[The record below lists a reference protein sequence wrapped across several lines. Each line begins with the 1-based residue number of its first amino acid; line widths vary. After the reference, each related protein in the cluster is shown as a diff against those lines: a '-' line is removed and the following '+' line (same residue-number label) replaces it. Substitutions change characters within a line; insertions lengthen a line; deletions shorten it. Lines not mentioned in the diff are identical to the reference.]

1 MIEEAGK
8 VQSETRKF
16 LMSWRQHRRH
26 NRLYWR
32 DTIEGYLFIMPVVL
46 GLLIWTFGPMI
57 ASLYLSLTDYPL
69 LKSPEFI
76 GFRNYV
82 DMFTAPYL
90 RVLQSLWI
98 TLLYAAMSLPLT
110 LVASLATALLLNQRL
125 RGIRFF
131 RTALYMPT
139 IVPGIAMVFIWG
151 WLLNPE
157 FGLVNATL
165 QSLGLPT
172 YRWLAEPNTALI
184 SLAVLNLWSIG
195 PAMVIFLAGLQGISQ
210 ELYDAAKIDGAGE
223 WREFWNITIPM
234 LSPTIFFN
242 LVTGLIF
249 TFQYFLPP
257 FVLTKGGPLF
267 STYVYNLNLY
277 EKAFK
282 WLQMGLA
289 AAMAWL
295 MFTIIL
301 ALTLVLFRGS
311 DALVYY
317 EVKQ

>member
-1 MIEEAGK
+1 MATQIVPRPTRPRHSK
-8 VQSETRKF
+8 V
-16 LMSWRQHRRH
+16 
-26 NRLYWR
+26 YWR
-32 DTIEGYLFIMPVVL
+32 DTVEGYLFILPVIL
-46 GLLIWTFGPMI
+46 GLLLWTFGPML

-69 LKSPEFI
+69 LKSPEFV
-76 GFRNYV
+76 GLRNYR
-82 DMFTAPYL
+82 DMFTEDYL
-90 RVLQSLWI
+90 RVLHSLWV
-98 TLLYAAMSLPLT
+98 TLLYAAMSVPLS
-110 LVASLATALLLNQRL
+110 LGASLIAALLLNQNL
-125 RGIRFF
+125 PGIRFF
-131 RTALYMPT
+131 RTAFYMPT

-165 QSLGLPT
+165 ERLNLPT
-172 YRWLAEPNTALI
+172 SGWLSEPSTALP
-184 SLAVLNLWSIG
+184 SLAALNLWSIG

-210 ELYDAAKIDGAGE
+210 ELYDAGKIDGASE
-223 WREFWNITIPM
+223 RRLFWHITLPM

-282 WLQMGLA
+282 WLQMGMA
-289 AAMAWL
+289 AAMAWF
-295 MFTIIL
+295 MFAIIL
-301 ALTLVLFRGS
+301 VLTLLIFRGS
-311 DALVYY
+311 DAYVYY

>member
-1 MIEEAGK
+1 
-8 VQSETRKF
+8 
-16 LMSWRQHRRH
+16 MSTQVSTISPSRR
-26 NRLYWR
+26 RSKAFWR
-32 DTIEGYLFIMPVVL
+32 DTIAGYLFIMPVIL

-69 LKSPEFI
+69 LKQPTFI
-76 GFRNYV
+76 GFRNFSY
-82 DMFTAPYL
+82 MFTEEYL
-90 RVLQSLWI
+90 RVLHSLWI

-110 LVASLATALLLNQRL
+110 LLGSLFAALLLNQHL
-125 RGIRFF
+125 SGIRFF
-131 RTALYMPT
+131 RTAFYLPT

-157 FGLVNATL
+157 YGLVNATL
-165 QSLGLPT
+165 IQMGLPT
-172 YRWLAEPNTALI
+172 LRWLAEPETALP
-184 SLAVLNLWSIG
+184 SLAMLNLWSIG
-195 PAMVIFLAGLQGISQ
+195 PAMVIFLAGLQGISP
-210 ELYDAAKIDGAGE
+210 ELYDAAKIDGANQ

-242 LVTGLIF
+242 LVTGLIA

-257 FVLTKGGPLF
+257 YVLTQGGPLF

-295 MFTIIL
+295 LFLIIL
-301 ALTLVLFRGS
+301 GLTLLIFRSS
-311 DALVYY
+311 DAYVYY

>member
-1 MIEEAGK
+1 
-8 VQSETRKF
+8 
-16 LMSWRQHRRH
+16 MSSQATPITPRPRRH
-26 NRLYWR
+26 NSRYWR

-46 GLLIWTFGPMI
+46 GLLIWTIGPMI
-57 ASLYLSLTDYPL
+57 ASFYLSLTDYPL
-69 LKSPEFI
+69 LKSPQFV
-76 GFRNYV
+76 GVQNYIN
-82 DMFTAPYL
+82 MFTAAYL
-90 RVLQSLWI
+90 RVLHSLWI
-98 TLLYAAMSLPLT
+98 TFLYAAMSLPLILVGS
-110 LVASLATALLLNQRL
+110 LVAALLLNQRL

-131 RTALYMPT
+131 RTAFYMPT
-139 IVPGIAMVFIWG
+139 IVPGIAMAFIWG

-157 FGLVNATL
+157 YGLVNATL
-165 QSLGLPT
+165 QSLGLPKFG
-172 YRWLAEPNTALI
+172 WLADPKTALV

-195 PAMVIFLAGLQGISQ
+195 PAMIIFLAGLQGISQ
-210 ELYDAAKIDGAGE
+210 ELYDAAKMDGANQ
-223 WREFWNITIPM
+223 WREFWHITIPM

-257 FVLTKGGPLF
+257 FILTQGGPLF

-295 MFTIIL
+295 MFAIIL
-301 ALTLVLFRGS
+301 GLTLLVFRGS
-311 DALVYY
+311 DAFVYY
-317 EVKQ
+317 EVRQ

>member
-1 MIEEAGK
+1 
-8 VQSETRKF
+8 
-16 LMSWRQHRRH
+16 MSTQVSTMTPPRRSKAF
-26 NRLYWR
+26 WR
-32 DTIEGYLFIMPVVL
+32 DTIAGYLFILPVIL
-46 GLLIWTFGPMI
+46 GLVIWTFGPMI

-69 LKSPEFI
+69 LKDPTFV
-76 GFRNYV
+76 GLRNYR
-82 DMFTAPYL
+82 DMFTEEYL
-90 RVLQSLWI
+90 RVVQSLWV

-110 LVASLATALLLNQRL
+110 LVGSLSAALLLNQRL
-125 RGIRFF
+125 SGIRFF
-131 RTALYMPT
+131 RTAFYLPT

-165 QSLGLPT
+165 VKLGIPT
-172 YRWLAEPNTALI
+172 LRWLAEPETALP

-195 PAMVIFLAGLQGISQ
+195 PAMVIFLAGLQGISP
-210 ELYDAAKIDGAGE
+210 ELYDAAKIDGANQ
-223 WREFWNITIPM
+223 WREFWNITLPM

-242 LVTGLIF
+242 LVTGLIG

-257 FVLTKGGPLF
+257 FILTQGGPLF
-267 STYVYNLNLY
+267 STYVYNMNLY

-282 WLQMGLA
+282 WQQMGMA

-295 MFTIIL
+295 LFVIIL
-301 ALTLVLFRGS
+301 GLTLLIFRGS
-311 DALVYY
+311 DAFVYY

>member
-1 MIEEAGK
+1 
-8 VQSETRKF
+8 
-16 LMSWRQHRRH
+16 MSTHAPSLSAPRR
-26 NRLYWR
+26 RSKAFWR
-32 DTIEGYLFIMPVVL
+32 DTIAGYLFIMPVIL
-46 GLLIWTFGPMI
+46 GLILWTFGPMI

-69 LKSPEFI
+69 LKEPTFV
-76 GFRNYV
+76 GLRNYR
-82 DMFTAPYL
+82 DMFTEDYL
-90 RVLQSLWI
+90 RVLHSLWI

-110 LVASLATALLLNQRL
+110 LVGSLCAALLLNQRL
-125 RGIRFF
+125 SGIRFF
-131 RTALYMPT
+131 RTAFYLPT

-165 QSLGLPT
+165 IKLGLPT
-172 YRWLAEPNTALI
+172 LRWLAEPSTALP

-195 PAMVIFLAGLQGISQ
+195 PAMVIFLAGLQGISP
-210 ELYDAAKIDGAGE
+210 ELYDAAKIDGANE
-223 WREFWNITIPM
+223 WREFWGITLPM

-257 FVLTKGGPLF
+257 FILTQGGPLF

-295 MFTIIL
+295 LFAIL
-301 ALTLVLFRGS
+301 LGLTLFIFRGS
-311 DALVYY
+311 DAYVYY

>member
-1 MIEEAGK
+1 
-8 VQSETRKF
+8 
-16 LMSWRQHRRH
+16 MSSQTKRSGFFRRH

-46 GLLIWTFGPMI
+46 GLFIWTFGPMI
-57 ASLYLSLTDYPL
+57 ASFYLSFTEYPL
-69 LKSPEFI
+69 LKSPEFVGI
-76 GFRNYV
+76 RNYV

-90 RVLQSLWI
+90 RVMQSLKV

-110 LVASLATALLLNQRL
+110 LLSSLAAAVLLNQKL

-131 RTALYMPT
+131 RTAFYLPT
-139 IVPGIAMVFIWG
+139 IVPQIAMVFIWG

-165 QSLGLPT
+165 EAMGLPT
-172 YRWLAEPNTALI
+172 SGWLAEPSTALP

-195 PAMVIFLAGLQGISQ
+195 PAMVIFLAGLQGIPQ
-210 ELYDAAKIDGAGE
+210 ELYDAAKMDGANE
-223 WREFWNITIPM
+223 RREFWNVTLPL

-242 LVTGLIF
+242 LVTGLIL

-257 FVLTKGGPLF
+257 YVLTQGGPLF

-277 EKAFK
+277 EKAFQ

-289 AAMAWL
+289 SAMAWL
-295 MFTIIL
+295 MFAIIL
-301 ALTLVLFRGS
+301 ALTLALFRGS
-311 DALVYY
+311 DAFVHY

>member
-1 MIEEAGK
+1 
-8 VQSETRKF
+8 
-16 LMSWRQHRRH
+16 MSTHAPSLSAPRR
-26 NRLYWR
+26 RSKAFWR
-32 DTIEGYLFIMPVVL
+32 DTIAGYLFILPVIL
-46 GLLIWTFGPMI
+46 GLIIWTFGPMI
-57 ASLYLSLTDYPL
+57 ASFYLSLTDYPL
-69 LKSPEFI
+69 LKDPTFV
-76 GFRNYV
+76 GLRNYR
-82 DMFTAPYL
+82 DMFTEAYL
-90 RVLQSLWI
+90 RVLHSLWI

-110 LVASLATALLLNQRL
+110 LVGSLCAALLLNQRL
-125 RGIRFF
+125 SGIRFF
-131 RTALYMPT
+131 RTAFYLPT

-165 QSLGLPT
+165 VELGLPT
-172 YRWLAEPNTALI
+172 LRWLAEPSTALP

-195 PAMVIFLAGLQGISQ
+195 PAMVIFLAGLQGISP
-210 ELYDAAKIDGAGE
+210 ELYDAAKIDGANQ
-223 WREFWNITIPM
+223 WREFWNITLPM

-257 FVLTKGGPLF
+257 FILTQGGPLF

-295 MFTIIL
+295 LFAIIL
-301 ALTLVLFRGS
+301 GLTLLIFRGS
-311 DALVYY
+311 DAYVYY

>member
-1 MIEEAGK
+1 
-8 VQSETRKF
+8 
-16 LMSWRQHRRH
+16 MSTQAPGIARPHRRS
-26 NRLYWR
+26 NAFWR
-32 DTIEGYLFIMPVVL
+32 DTIAGYLFILPVIL
-46 GLLIWTFGPMI
+46 GLIVWTFGPMI
-57 ASLYLSLTDYPL
+57 ASFYLSLTDYPL
-69 LKSPEFI
+69 LKDPTFV
-76 GFRNYV
+76 GLRNYR
-82 DMFTAPYL
+82 DMFTEAYL
-90 RVLQSLWI
+90 RVLHSLWI

-110 LVASLATALLLNQRL
+110 LFGSLGAALLLNQRL
-125 RGIRFF
+125 AGIRFF
-131 RTALYMPT
+131 RTAFYLPT

-165 QSLGLPT
+165 VKLGIPT
-172 YRWLAEPNTALI
+172 LRWLAEPETALV

-195 PAMVIFLAGLQGISQ
+195 PAMVIFLAGLQGISP
-210 ELYDAAKIDGAGE
+210 ELYDAAKIDGANQ
-223 WREFWNITIPM
+223 WREFRSITLPM

-257 FVLTKGGPLF
+257 FILTQGGPLF

-295 MFTIIL
+295 LFVIIL
-301 ALTLVLFRGS
+301 GLTLMIFRGS
-311 DALVYY
+311 DAYVYY

>member
-1 MIEEAGK
+1 
-8 VQSETRKF
+8 
-16 LMSWRQHRRH
+16 MSTQAPSLTAPRR
-26 NRLYWR
+26 RSKAFWR
-32 DTIEGYLFIMPVVL
+32 DTIAGYLFILPVIL
-46 GLLIWTFGPMI
+46 GLIIWTFGPMI
-57 ASLYLSLTDYPL
+57 ASFYLSLTDYPL
-69 LKSPEFI
+69 LKDPTFI
-76 GFRNYV
+76 GWRNYS
-82 DMFTAPYL
+82 DMFTEAYL
-90 RVLQSLWI
+90 RVLHSLWI

-110 LVASLATALLLNQRL
+110 LLGSLCAALLLNQRL
-125 RGIRFF
+125 SGIRFF
-131 RTALYMPT
+131 RTAFYLPT

-165 QSLGLPT
+165 VQLGLPT
-172 YRWLAEPNTALI
+172 LRWLAEPNTALP
-184 SLAVLNLWSIG
+184 SLAALNLWSIG
-195 PAMVIFLAGLQGISQ
+195 PSMVIFLAGLQGISA
-210 ELYDAAKIDGAGE
+210 ELYDAAKIDGANQ
-223 WREFWNITIPM
+223 WREFRSITLPM

-257 FVLTKGGPLF
+257 FILTQGGPLF

-295 MFTIIL
+295 LFVIIL
-301 ALTLVLFRGS
+301 ALTLLIFRGS
-311 DALVYY
+311 DAYVYY

>member
-1 MIEEAGK
+1 
-8 VQSETRKF
+8 
-16 LMSWRQHRRH
+16 MSTQVSSLTPPRR
-26 NRLYWR
+26 RSRAFWR
-32 DTIEGYLFIMPVVL
+32 DTIAGYLFIMPVIL
-46 GLLIWTFGPMI
+46 GLIIWTFGPMI

-69 LKSPEFI
+69 LKDPTFV
-76 GFRNYV
+76 GLRNYR
-82 DMFTAPYL
+82 DMFTEEYL
-90 RVLQSLWI
+90 RVFHSLWI

-110 LVASLATALLLNQRL
+110 LVGSLGAALLLNQRL
-125 RGIRFF
+125 SGIRFF
-131 RTALYMPT
+131 RTAFYLPT

-165 QSLGLPT
+165 VKLGIPT
-172 YRWLAEPNTALI
+172 LRWLAEPETALP

-195 PAMVIFLAGLQGISQ
+195 PAMVIFLAGLQGISP
-210 ELYDAAKIDGAGE
+210 ELYDAAKIDGANQ
-223 WREFWNITIPM
+223 WREFWSITLPM

-257 FVLTKGGPLF
+257 FILTQGGPLF
-267 STYVYNLNLY
+267 STYVYNMNLY

-282 WLQMGLA
+282 WQQMGLA

-295 MFTIIL
+295 LFAIIL
-301 ALTLVLFRGS
+301 GLTLLVFRGS
-311 DALVYY
+311 DAYVYY

>member
-1 MIEEAGK
+1 
-8 VQSETRKF
+8 
-16 LMSWRQHRRH
+16 MSTHAPSLSAPRR
-26 NRLYWR
+26 RSKAFWR
-32 DTIEGYLFIMPVVL
+32 DTIAGYLFIMPVIL
-46 GLLIWTFGPMI
+46 GLILWTFGPMI

-69 LKSPEFI
+69 LKEPTFV
-76 GFRNYV
+76 GLRNYR
-82 DMFTAPYL
+82 DMFTEDYL
-90 RVLQSLWI
+90 RVLHSLWI

-110 LVASLATALLLNQRL
+110 LVGSLCAALLLNQRL
-125 RGIRFF
+125 SGIRFF
-131 RTALYMPT
+131 RTAFYLPT

-165 QSLGLPT
+165 IKLGLPT
-172 YRWLAEPNTALI
+172 LRWLAEPSTALP

-195 PAMVIFLAGLQGISQ
+195 PAMVIFLAGLQGISP
-210 ELYDAAKIDGAGE
+210 ELYDAAKIDGANE
-223 WREFWNITIPM
+223 WREFWGITLPM

-257 FVLTKGGPLF
+257 FILTQGGPLF

-295 MFTIIL
+295 LFAIL
-301 ALTLVLFRGS
+301 GLTLFIFRGS
-311 DALVYY
+311 DAYVYY

>member
-1 MIEEAGK
+1 
-8 VQSETRKF
+8 
-16 LMSWRQHRRH
+16 MSTHAPSLSAPRR
-26 NRLYWR
+26 RSKAFWR
-32 DTIEGYLFIMPVVL
+32 DTIAGYLFIMPVIL
-46 GLLIWTFGPMI
+46 GLILWTFGPMI

-69 LKSPEFI
+69 LKEPTFV
-76 GFRNYV
+76 GLRNYR
-82 DMFTAPYL
+82 DMFTEDYL
-90 RVLQSLWI
+90 RVLHSLWI

-110 LVASLATALLLNQRL
+110 LVGSLCAALLLNQRL
-125 RGIRFF
+125 SGIRFF
-131 RTALYMPT
+131 RTAFYLPT

-165 QSLGLPT
+165 IKLGLPT
-172 YRWLAEPNTALI
+172 LRWLAEPSTALP

-195 PAMVIFLAGLQGISQ
+195 PAMVIFLAGLQGISP
-210 ELYDAAKIDGAGE
+210 ELYDAAKIDGANE
-223 WREFWNITIPM
+223 WREFWGITLPM

-257 FVLTKGGPLF
+257 FILTQGGPLF

-295 MFTIIL
+295 LFAIIL
-301 ALTLVLFRGS
+301 GLNLFIFRGS
-311 DALVYY
+311 DAYVYY